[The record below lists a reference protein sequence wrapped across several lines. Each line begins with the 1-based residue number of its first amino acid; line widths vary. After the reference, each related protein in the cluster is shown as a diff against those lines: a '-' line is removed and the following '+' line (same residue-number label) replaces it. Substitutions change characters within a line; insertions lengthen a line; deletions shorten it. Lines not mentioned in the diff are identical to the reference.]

1 MRPGCWRWN
10 NISLPF
16 PELHSIDSIALGLVI
31 YNAKTV
37 PASAGRRKMALYF
50 HISFHDVQVSSQH
63 YYSLNIAQRMYC
75 LFFQRSVHSYH
86 HLLHCHHLYSI
97 HEGEWNRVCGKF
109 LFPSHLVM
117 FRQEKEQVGLSLGW
131 SSVKY
136 SSILR
141 IFPTLIT
148 EICSGTAAMY
158 DHEHWA

>member
-117 FRQEKEQVGLSLGW
+117 FRHTRERTSWPYFG
-131 SSVKY
+131 VK
-136 SSILR
+136 LR
-141 IFPTLIT
+141 KKLPIVTLRWPNVT
-148 EICSGTAAMY
+148 LMWTTVALR
-158 DHEHWA
+158 